1 MNKTS
6 LKILG
11 YSTLISGCIYGGV
24 RLSAPKIID
33 TKYQNTINQTKKIY
47 NEIAPQKYE
56 NLLKEEAKLKFYES
70 KMIFWGE
77 ALHTLNDSLKNEK
90 IRMKM
95 INDSIKSAAKS
106 IK

>member
-1 MNKTS
+1 MNKIS

-11 YSTLISGCIYGGV
+11 YSALMSGCIYGGA

-33 TKYQNTINQTKKIY
+33 TKYQNTINETKKIY
-47 NEIAPQKYE
+47 NEIAPKKYE
-56 NLLKEEAKLKFYES
+56 NLLKEETKLKFYDS

-77 ALHTLNDSLKNEK
+77 ALRTLNDSLKNEQ

-95 INDSIKSAAKS
+95 INDSIKSAAKH